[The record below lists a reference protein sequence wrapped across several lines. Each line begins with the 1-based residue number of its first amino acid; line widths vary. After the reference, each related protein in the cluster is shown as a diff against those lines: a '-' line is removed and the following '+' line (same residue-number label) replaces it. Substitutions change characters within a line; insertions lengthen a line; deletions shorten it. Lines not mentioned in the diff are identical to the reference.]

1 MARRP
6 RRNHGSAFRAK
17 ASAAVIEG
25 EETLIELA
33 QDPDVHPNQIERWR
47 DQFLVGRLHVA
58 ALSMGIAALHRKP
71 STSEPAP
78 GHGIY
83 PYLLPELPRR
93 RRRNTAR
100 PRSSTRIVIRLV
112 PVLGR
117 SEAAWMAS
125 EPGATTSSSDV
136 YGEA

>member
-17 ASAAVIEG
+17 AAVAAIEA
-25 EETLIELA
+25 EKTLIELA

-71 STSEPAP
+71 STTEPAP

-93 RRRNTAR
+93 RRRNTVR
-100 PRSSTRIVIRLV
+100 PRSSTRIR
-112 PVLGR
+112 
-117 SEAAWMAS
+117 AAGSPAAIGS
-125 EPGATTSSSDV
+125 IC
-136 YGEA
+136 